1 MTDATPTTTAPTVLL
16 VHGGF
21 ADGSGWAGVIERL
34 QAIGVNVRALV
45 NPLRGLASDAAYVAS
60 AIQQTPGPV
69 LAVGHSYGGAVITNA
84 ATTANNVVGLVYVAA
99 FAPEEGES
107 LQEIVGRS
115 RDSTLG
121 PAVRE
126 ARYPIGQGAETAV
139 ELSIDPA
146 SFREVFAGD
155 LPAAQAAVMG
165 ASQRPFAAAA
175 FVEPS
180 GPPAWKNLP
189 AWAVVGTADKAAG
202 SDAVRSMAE
211 RAGADIV
218 EAVQGSHVPMISQ
231 PQVVTDHIL
240 KALRAVS

>member
-1 MTDATPTTTAPTVLL
+1 
-16 VHGGF
+16 
-21 ADGSGWAGVIERL
+21 
-34 QAIGVNVRALV
+34 
-45 NPLRGLASDAAYVAS
+45 
-60 AIQQTPGPV
+60 V

-84 ATTANNVVGLVYVAA
+84 ATKANNVVGLVYVAA

-115 RDSTLG
+115 RDSALG

-126 ARYPIGQGAETAV
+126 TRYPTGQGSETAV
-139 ELSIDPA
+139 ELTIDPA

-175 FVEPS
+175 FAERS
-180 GPPAWKNLP
+180 GPPAWKRLP
-189 AWAVVGTADKAAG
+189 AWAVVATADRAAG

-218 EAVQGSHVPMISQ
+218 EAVDGSHVPMISQ

>member
-1 MTDATPTTTAPTVLL
+1 
-16 VHGGF
+16 
-21 ADGSGWAGVIERL
+21 
-34 QAIGVNVRALV
+34 
-45 NPLRGLASDAAYVAS
+45 
-60 AIQQTPGPV
+60 V

-126 ARYPIGQGAETAV
+126 ARYRIGQGAETAV

-175 FVEPS
+175 FAEPS
-180 GPPAWKNLP
+180 GPPAWKRACPLGRWSAPPIGPP
-189 AWAVVGTADKAAG
+189 AATWCGPWPSARAPT
-202 SDAVRSMAE
+202 SSRRS
-211 RAGADIV
+211 RARTC
-218 EAVQGSHVPMISQ
+218 P
-231 PQVVTDHIL
+231 
-240 KALRAVS
+240 